1 MTRDCSSAASDRIL
15 KLLCVYLVFQINAC
29 LWLFRSLL
37 DVNSPD
43 SPTLCFNIHDKSL
56 IYHPVVSKKSF
67 LIGTYIRKGRA
78 PNSQ

>member
-1 MTRDCSSAASDRIL
+1 M
-15 KLLCVYLVFQINAC
+15 
-29 LWLFRSLL
+29 
-37 DVNSPD
+37 NSPD
-43 SPTLCFNIHDKSL
+43 SPTLCFNIRDKSL